1 MTSKART
8 AKAKLQSLAFRRT
21 RSDHSKELAED
32 YVELIADLIDERGL
46 ARGTDVALR
55 LGVANATVVK
65 MLKRLSD
72 MGLVVQ
78 EPYRPID
85 LTGDGWHMAEL
96 GRKKHQIV
104 ERFLLAL
111 GVGEDTARIDS
122 EGIEHHVSEETLKAM
137 ARFLARKATLDK
149 LETTMRNILLILLLT
164 TAPALAQV
172 QATELRHR
180 QAL

>member
-1 MTSKART
+1 MPAKARPKT
-8 AKAKLQSLAFRRT
+8 IRTGKARLQSAAFKRT

-32 YVELIADLIDERGL
+32 YVELIADIIDERGL

-72 MGLVVQ
+72 MGLVTQ

-85 LTGDGWHMAEL
+85 LTGEGWQMAEL
-96 GRKKHQIV
+96 GRKKHQVV

-111 GVGEDTARIDS
+111 GVNEDTARIDS
-122 EGIEHHVSEETLKAM
+122 EGIEHHVSEDTLRAM
-137 ARFLARKATLDK
+137 GRFLARHST
-149 LETTMRNILLILLLT
+149 
-164 TAPALAQV
+164 
-172 QATELRHR
+172 
-180 QAL
+180 

>member
-1 MTSKART
+1 MSSKART
-8 AKAKLQSLAFRRT
+8 TSVRSGKAKLQSQAFKRT

-32 YVELIADLIDERGL
+32 YVELIADLIDEKGT

-72 MGLVVQ
+72 MGLVTQ

-85 LTGDGWHMAEL
+85 LTGDGWQLAEL

-111 GVGEDTARIDS
+111 GVNEETARIDS
-122 EGIEHHVSEETLKAM
+122 EGIEHHVSEDTLRAM
-137 ARFLARKATLDK
+137 GRFLARNST
-149 LETTMRNILLILLLT
+149 
-164 TAPALAQV
+164 
-172 QATELRHR
+172 
-180 QAL
+180 